1 MKYMVVECH
10 LSYAVV
16 LSEDGRFLKVAN
28 LHYEI
33 GQVVSHVVEMR
44 QPERQPESGRRVPV
58 RWITSMAAA
67 AACLTLVAVAAL
79 RVGSLPYG
87 TVYMEINPDVRI
99 DVDRKDRVVG
109 LEGMNCDGEALVED
123 YSYRRKD
130 LELVVDELVDRA
142 IGMDYL
148 HEGGEITLSFDGDDS
163 QWVESRSEALPEQ
176 LAEYLDQ
183 KLTVTITVKNNTG
196 VTAYLPE
203 PAAQAPPETQMPP
216 ETQTS
221 PEAQMP
227 PEKLSSGNAVSPV
240 LEDTDYD
247 DRGDDW
253 DDGDQ
258 GDDDG
263 LTDYGSQ
270 DDDRDDDGLTDYDDR
285 DGDWDDGDQ
294 GDDGLTDYDDRGDD
308 WDDGDRDDDGGDD
321 TDYGEHAAAPAAVSP
336 AAPAPAP
343 APAQTPAAQTAP
355 APAPSPAAQTPAAPA
370 PTPPAAAPAPV
381 SEWQDDDD
389 TDYDDREDD
398 DDDDWDDDGDDDGDD
413 DD

>member
-1 MKYMVVECH
+1 MRYMVVECH

-109 LEGMNCDGEALVED
+109 LEGMNRDGEALVED

-196 VTAYLPE
+196 VTAYLPK
-203 PAAQAPPETQMPP
+203 PAAQAPPETQASPGAQIPP
-216 ETQTS
+216 ET
-221 PEAQMP
+221 P
-227 PEKLSSGNAVSPV
+227 PSELAAPPV
-240 LEDTDYD
+240 QEDTDYD
-247 DRGDDW
+247 DRG
-253 DDGDQ
+253 
-258 GDDDG
+258 
-263 LTDYGSQ
+263 
-270 DDDRDDDGLTDYDDR
+270 
-285 DGDWDDGDQ
+285 GDWDDDDQ

-336 AAPAPAP
+336 AAPAPAL

-398 DDDDWDDDGDDDGDD
+398 DGDDDDDDWDDDGDDDGDD

>member
-109 LEGMNCDGEALVED
+109 LEGMNRDGEALVED

-203 PAAQAPPETQMPP
+203 PAAQAPPETQASPGAQIPP
-216 ETQTS
+216 ETPPS
-221 PEAQMP
+221 ELAAPLAQ
-227 PEKLSSGNAVSPV
+227 
-240 LEDTDYD
+240 EDTDYD
-247 DRGDDW
+247 DRG
-253 DDGDQ
+253 
-258 GDDDG
+258 
-263 LTDYGSQ
+263 
-270 DDDRDDDGLTDYDDR
+270 
-285 DGDWDDGDQ
+285 GDWDDGDQ

-336 AAPAPAP
+336 AAPAPAPSP

-398 DDDDWDDDGDDDGDD
+398 DDDDWDDDGDDDD
-413 DD
+413 

>member
-1 MKYMVVECH
+1 MRYMVVECH

-44 QPERQPESGRRVPV
+44 QPERQPEFGRRVPV

-109 LEGMNCDGEALVED
+109 LEGMNRDGEALVED

-285 DGDWDDGDQ
+285 DGDWDDGDRE
-294 GDDGLTDYDDRGDD
+294 DDGGEQ
-308 WDDGDRDDDGGDD
+308 DDDGD
-321 TDYGEHAAAPAAVSP
+321 TDYGESAAAPAAVSSAAPAPASSPSAAPAPEPSVAAPAPAPSSAP

-343 APAQTPAAQTAP
+343 SPV
-355 APAPSPAAQTPAAPA
+355 PAPSP
-370 PTPPAAAPAPV
+370 
-381 SEWQDDDD
+381 EWQDDDD
-389 TDYDDREDD
+389 TDYGDREDD
-398 DDDDWDDDGDDDGDD
+398 GGDDDNDDWDDDGDDDGDD

>member
-109 LEGMNCDGEALVED
+109 LEGMNRDGEALVED

-148 HEGGEITLSFDGDDS
+148 HEGGAITLSFDGDDS

-203 PAAQAPPETQMPP
+203 PAAQAPPETQASPGAQIPP
-216 ETQTS
+216 ETPPS
-221 PEAQMP
+221 ELAAPLAQ
-227 PEKLSSGNAVSPV
+227 
-240 LEDTDYD
+240 EDTDYD
-247 DRGDDW
+247 DRG
-253 DDGDQ
+253 
-258 GDDDG
+258 
-263 LTDYGSQ
+263 
-270 DDDRDDDGLTDYDDR
+270 
-285 DGDWDDGDQ
+285 GDWDDDDQ

>member
-1 MKYMVVECH
+1 MRYMVVECH

-109 LEGMNCDGEALVED
+109 LEGMNRDGEALVED

-196 VTAYLPE
+196 VTAYLPK
-203 PAAQAPPETQMPP
+203 PAAQAPPETQASPGAQIPP
-216 ETQTS
+216 ETPPS
-221 PEAQMP
+221 ELAAPLAQ
-227 PEKLSSGNAVSPV
+227 
-240 LEDTDYD
+240 EDTDYD
-247 DRGDDW
+247 DRG
-253 DDGDQ
+253 
-258 GDDDG
+258 
-263 LTDYGSQ
+263 
-270 DDDRDDDGLTDYDDR
+270 
-285 DGDWDDGDQ
+285 GDWDDDDQ

-321 TDYGEHAAAPAAVSP
+321 TDYGEHAAAAPAPTPSA
-336 AAPAPAP
+336 AAPAPSP

>member
-1 MKYMVVECH
+1 MRYMVVECH

-203 PAAQAPPETQMPP
+203 PAAQAPPETQDPSGAQTSPGAQIPP
-216 ETQTS
+216 ETPPTEIAA
-221 PEAQMP
+221 PLAQ
-227 PEKLSSGNAVSPV
+227 EN
-240 LEDTDYD
+240 TDYD

-253 DDGDQ
+253 DDDDQ
-258 GDDDG
+258 G
-263 LTDYGSQ
+263 
-270 DDDRDDDGLTDYDDR
+270 DDRDDD
-285 DGDWDDGDQ
+285 W
-294 GDDGLTDYDDRGDD
+294 
-308 WDDGDRDDDGGDD
+308 DDDGGEQDDDGD
-321 TDYGEHAAAPAAVSP
+321 TDYGESAAAPAAVSP
-336 AAPAPAP
+336 AAPAPASS
-343 APAQTPAAQTAP
+343 P
-355 APAPSPAAQTPAAPA
+355 APAPSP
-370 PTPPAAAPAPV
+370 
-381 SEWQDDDD
+381 EWQDDDD
-389 TDYDDREDD
+389 TDYGDREDD
-398 DDDDWDDDGDDDGDD
+398 GGDDDNDDWDDDGDDDGDD

>member
-1 MKYMVVECH
+1 MRYMVVECH

-109 LEGMNCDGEALVED
+109 LEGMNRDGEALVED

-203 PAAQAPPETQMPP
+203 PAAQAPPETQASPGAQIPP
-216 ETQTS
+216 ETPPS
-221 PEAQMP
+221 ELAAPLAQ
-227 PEKLSSGNAVSPV
+227 
-240 LEDTDYD
+240 EDTDYD
-247 DRGDDW
+247 DRG
-253 DDGDQ
+253 
-258 GDDDG
+258 
-263 LTDYGSQ
+263 
-270 DDDRDDDGLTDYDDR
+270 
-285 DGDWDDGDQ
+285 GDWDDDDQ

-308 WDDGDRDDDGGDD
+308 WDDDDRDDDGGDD
-321 TDYGEHAAAPAAVSP
+321 TDYGEHAAAAPAPTPSA
-336 AAPAPAP
+336 AAPAPSP

>member
-109 LEGMNCDGEALVED
+109 LEGMNRDGEALVED

-148 HEGGEITLSFDGDDS
+148 HEGGAITLSFDGDDS

-196 VTAYLPE
+196 VTAYLPK
-203 PAAQAPPETQMPP
+203 PAAQAPPETQASPGAQIPP
-216 ETQTS
+216 ETPPS
-221 PEAQMP
+221 ELAAPLAQ
-227 PEKLSSGNAVSPV
+227 
-240 LEDTDYD
+240 EDTDYDDRGGDWDDDDQGDDGLTDYD

-258 GDDDG
+258 GDD
-263 LTDYGSQ
+263 
-270 DDDRDDDGLTDYDDR
+270 GLTDYDDR
-285 DGDWDDGDQ
+285 GDDWDDGDQ

>member
-1 MKYMVVECH
+1 MRYMVEECH
-10 LSYAVV
+10 LSYAEV
-16 LSEDGRFLKVAN
+16 LSEEGTFLKVAN

-109 LEGMNCDGEALVED
+109 LEGMNRDGEALVED

-203 PAAQAPPETQMPP
+203 PAAQAPPETQNPSGAQTSPGAQIPP
-216 ETQTS
+216 ETPPTEIAA
-221 PEAQMP
+221 PLAQ
-227 PEKLSSGNAVSPV
+227 EN
-240 LEDTDYD
+240 TDY
-247 DRGDDW
+247 
-253 DDGDQ
+253 
-258 GDDDG
+258 
-263 LTDYGSQ
+263 
-270 DDDRDDDGLTDYDDR
+270 DDRDDDGLTDYDDR
-285 DGDWDDGDQ
+285 DGDWDDGDRE
-294 GDDGLTDYDDRGDD
+294 DDGGEQ
-308 WDDGDRDDDGGDD
+308 DDDGD
-321 TDYGEHAAAPAAVSP
+321 TDYGESAAAPAAVSP
-336 AAPAPAP
+336 AAPAPASS
-343 APAQTPAAQTAP
+343 P
-355 APAPSPAAQTPAAPA
+355 APAPSP
-370 PTPPAAAPAPV
+370 
-381 SEWQDDDD
+381 EWQDDDD
-389 TDYDDREDD
+389 TDYGAREDD
-398 DDDDWDDDGDDDGDD
+398 GGDDDNDDWDDDGDDDGDD

>member
-109 LEGMNCDGEALVED
+109 LEGMNRDGEALVED

-203 PAAQAPPETQMPP
+203 PAAQAPPETQASPGAQIPP
-216 ETQTS
+216 ETPPS
-221 PEAQMP
+221 ELAAPLAQ
-227 PEKLSSGNAVSPV
+227 
-240 LEDTDYD
+240 EDTDYD
-247 DRGDDW
+247 DRGGDW
-253 DDGDQ
+253 DDDDQ
-258 GDDDG
+258 G
-263 LTDYGSQ
+263 
-270 DDDRDDDGLTDYDDR
+270 DDGLTDYDDR
-285 DGDWDDGDQ
+285 GGDWDDGDQ

-355 APAPSPAAQTPAAPA
+355 APAPSPAPAAQTPAAPA

-398 DDDDWDDDGDDDGDD
+398 DGDDDDDDWDDDGDDDD
-413 DD
+413 

>member
-109 LEGMNCDGEALVED
+109 LEGMNRDGEALVED

-203 PAAQAPPETQMPP
+203 PAAQAPPETQASPGAQIPP
-216 ETQTS
+216 ETPPS
-221 PEAQMP
+221 ELAAPLAQ
-227 PEKLSSGNAVSPV
+227 
-240 LEDTDYD
+240 EDTDYD
-247 DRGDDW
+247 DRG
-253 DDGDQ
+253 
-258 GDDDG
+258 
-263 LTDYGSQ
+263 
-270 DDDRDDDGLTDYDDR
+270 
-285 DGDWDDGDQ
+285 GDWDDDDQ

-308 WDDGDRDDDGGDD
+308 WDDGDWDDDGGDD

-343 APAQTPAAQTAP
+343 SPAPAQTPAAQTAP
-355 APAPSPAAQTPAAPA
+355 APAPSPAPAAQTPAAPA

-398 DDDDWDDDGDDDGDD
+398 DGDDDWDDDGDDDGDD

>member
-109 LEGMNCDGEALVED
+109 LEGMNRDGEALVED

-203 PAAQAPPETQMPP
+203 PAAQAPPETQASPGAQIPP
-216 ETQTS
+216 ET
-221 PEAQMP
+221 P
-227 PEKLSSGNAVSPV
+227 PSELAAPPV
-240 LEDTDYD
+240 QEDTDYD
-247 DRGDDW
+247 DRGGDW
-253 DDGDQ
+253 DDDDQ
-258 GDDDG
+258 G
-263 LTDYGSQ
+263 
-270 DDDRDDDGLTDYDDR
+270 DDGLTDYDDR
-285 DGDWDDGDQ
+285 GDDWDDGDQ

-308 WDDGDRDDDGGDD
+308 WDDGDWDDDGGDD

-343 APAQTPAAQTAP
+343 SPAPAQTPAAQTAPAPAPSPAPAAQTPAAQTAP

-398 DDDDWDDDGDDDGDD
+398 DDDDWDDDGDDDD
-413 DD
+413 

>member
-1 MKYMVVECH
+1 MRYMVVECH

-109 LEGMNCDGEALVED
+109 LEGMNRDGEALVED

-203 PAAQAPPETQMPP
+203 PAAQAPPETQASPGAQIPP
-216 ETQTS
+216 ETPPS
-221 PEAQMP
+221 ELAAPLAQ
-227 PEKLSSGNAVSPV
+227 
-240 LEDTDYD
+240 EDTDYD
-247 DRGDDW
+247 DRG
-253 DDGDQ
+253 
-258 GDDDG
+258 
-263 LTDYGSQ
+263 
-270 DDDRDDDGLTDYDDR
+270 
-285 DGDWDDGDQ
+285 GDWDDDDQ

-321 TDYGEHAAAPAAVSP
+321 TDYGEHAAAAPAPTPSA
-336 AAPAPAP
+336 AAPAPSP

>member
-109 LEGMNCDGEALVED
+109 LEGMNRDGEALVED

-163 QWVESRSEALPEQ
+163 QWVESRSEALQEQ

-285 DGDWDDGDQ
+285 DGDWDDGD
-294 GDDGLTDYDDRGDD
+294 RE
-308 WDDGDRDDDGGDD
+308 DDGGEQDDDSD
-321 TDYGEHAAAPAAVSP
+321 TDYGESAAAPAAVSP
-336 AAPAPAP
+336 AAPAPASSPSAAP
-343 APAQTPAAQTAP
+343 APEPSAAAP
-355 APAPSPAAQTPAAPA
+355 APAPSSAPAAPA
-370 PTPPAAAPAPV
+370 PASSPVPAP
-381 SEWQDDDD
+381 SPEWQDDDD
-389 TDYDDREDD
+389 TDYGDREDD
-398 DDDDWDDDGDDDGDD
+398 GGDDDNDDWDDDGDDDGDD

>member
-1 MKYMVVECH
+1 MRYMVVECH

-109 LEGMNCDGEALVED
+109 LEGMNRDGEALVED

-196 VTAYLPE
+196 VTAYLPK
-203 PAAQAPPETQMPP
+203 PAAQAPPETQDPSGGQTSPGAQIPP
-216 ETQTS
+216 ET
-221 PEAQMP
+221 PPAEIAAPAAQ
-227 PEKLSSGNAVSPV
+227 
-240 LEDTDYD
+240 EDTDYDDRGGDWDDDDQGDDGLTDYD

-253 DDGDQ
+253 DD
-258 GDDDG
+258 
-263 LTDYGSQ
+263 S
-270 DDDRDDDGLTDYDDR
+270 
-285 DGDWDDGDQ
+285 DQ

-321 TDYGEHAAAPAAVSP
+321 TDYGEYAAAPAAVSP

-398 DDDDWDDDGDDDGDD
+398 DDDDWDDDGDDDD
-413 DD
+413 

>member
-1 MKYMVVECH
+1 MRYMVVECH

-87 TVYMEINPDVRI
+87 TIYMEINPDVRI

-227 PEKLSSGNAVSPV
+227 PETPPTEIAAPLAQ
-240 LEDTDYD
+240 EDTDYD

-253 DDGDQ
+253 DDDDQ
-258 GDDDG
+258 G
-263 LTDYGSQ
+263 
-270 DDDRDDDGLTDYDDR
+270 DDRDDD
-285 DGDWDDGDQ
+285 W
-294 GDDGLTDYDDRGDD
+294 
-308 WDDGDRDDDGGDD
+308 DDDGGEQDDDGD
-321 TDYGEHAAAPAAVSP
+321 TDYGESAAAPAAVSP
-336 AAPAPAP
+336 AAPAPASS
-343 APAQTPAAQTAP
+343 P
-355 APAPSPAAQTPAAPA
+355 APAPSP
-370 PTPPAAAPAPV
+370 
-381 SEWQDDDD
+381 EWQDDDD
-389 TDYDDREDD
+389 TDYGDREDD
-398 DDDDWDDDGDDDGDD
+398 GGDDDNDDWDDDGDDDGDD

>member
-109 LEGMNCDGEALVED
+109 LEGMNRDGEALVED

-203 PAAQAPPETQMPP
+203 PAAQAPPETQASPGAQIPP
-216 ETQTS
+216 ETPPS
-221 PEAQMP
+221 ELAAPLAPE
-227 PEKLSSGNAVSPV
+227 
-240 LEDTDYD
+240 YD
-247 DRGDDW
+247 DRGV
-253 DDGDQ
+253 
-258 GDDDG
+258 
-263 LTDYGSQ
+263 
-270 DDDRDDDGLTDYDDR
+270 
-285 DGDWDDGDQ
+285 DWDDGDQ

-308 WDDGDRDDDGGDD
+308 WDDGDQGDDGLTDYDDRGDDWDDDDRDDDGGDD
-321 TDYGEHAAAPAAVSP
+321 TDYGEHAAAAPAPTPSA
-336 AAPAPAP
+336 AAPAPSP

-398 DDDDWDDDGDDDGDD
+398 DDDDWDDDGDDDD
-413 DD
+413 

>member
-109 LEGMNCDGEALVED
+109 LEGMNRDGEALVED

-203 PAAQAPPETQMPP
+203 PAAQAPPETQASPGAQIPP
-216 ETQTS
+216 ET
-221 PEAQMP
+221 P
-227 PEKLSSGNAVSPV
+227 PSELAAPPV
-240 LEDTDYD
+240 QEDTDYD
-247 DRGDDW
+247 DRG
-253 DDGDQ
+253 
-258 GDDDG
+258 
-263 LTDYGSQ
+263 
-270 DDDRDDDGLTDYDDR
+270 
-285 DGDWDDGDQ
+285 GDWDDDDQ

-308 WDDGDRDDDGGDD
+308 WDDGDWDDDGGDD

-336 AAPAPAP
+336 AAPAPAPSP

-398 DDDDWDDDGDDDGDD
+398 DGDDDWDDDGDDDGDD